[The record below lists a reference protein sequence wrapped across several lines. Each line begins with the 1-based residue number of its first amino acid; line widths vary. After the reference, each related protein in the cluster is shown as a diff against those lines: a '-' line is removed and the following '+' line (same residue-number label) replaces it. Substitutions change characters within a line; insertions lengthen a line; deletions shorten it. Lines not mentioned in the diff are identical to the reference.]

1 MEAMPYRDR
10 IDQLPGGQSMP
21 QPVQG
26 PATPSALVTSD
37 WRRALPAMTRGS
49 VTIRELRA
57 SDAMSLFAMLTTQ
70 EVARFIS
77 PPPTTVEGFERFI
90 SWTHQKRAAGEYICF
105 GVVPEGCESAIGV
118 IQVRSRDL
126 RWDIAEWGFAIG
138 SEYWGSGVFADSAKL
153 AVDFVFTTL
162 GVRRLEARAAVKN
175 GRGNGALKKLGA
187 LQEAVLRRSL
197 LRRGE
202 YLDQILWTILP
213 SYATDDGAPEV
224 H

>member
-21 QPVQG
+21 QAVQG
-26 PATPSALVTSD
+26 PGTPSALVTSD
-37 WRRALPAMTRGS
+37 WRRALPSMARGS

-90 SWTHQKRAAGEYICF
+90 AWTHQKRAAGEYVCF

-118 IQVRSRDL
+118 IQVRSRDP

-138 SEYWGSGVFADSAKL
+138 SEYWGTGVFADSAKL
-153 AVDFVFTTL
+153 AVDFVFATL

>member
-10 IDQLPGGQSMP
+10 IDQLPAVSSMP
-21 QPVQG
+21 PAVQA
-26 PATPSALVTSD
+26 PAAPTPLVSSD
-37 WRRALPAMTRGS
+37 WRRALPSMTGRS
-49 VTIRELRA
+49 VTLRELRA
-57 SDAMSLFAMLTTQ
+57 SDAMSLFAMLTTE
-70 EVARFIS
+70 EVSRFIS

-90 SWTHQKRAAGEYICF
+90 AWTQQKRAAGEYVCF
-105 GVVPEGCESAIGV
+105 GVVPEGCDSAIGL

-138 SEYWGSGVFADSAKL
+138 SEYWGTGVFVESAKM
-153 AVDFVFTTL
+153 VIDFAFATM
-162 GVRRLEARAAVKN
+162 GVRRLEARAAAKN
-175 GRGNGALKKLGA
+175 GRGNGALEKLGA
-187 LQEAVLRRSL
+187 LREAVLRRSL

-213 SYATDDGAPEV
+213 SDETDVEASGV